1 MIRRLTLGEQALAK
15 AMFGPAL
22 DLEPVTVRRRKW
34 FPFQP
39 KDVIMAP
46 TGHVHVHPQ
55 SQLWSEDY
63 SGERLH
69 LQALFLH
76 ELTHV
81 WQTQERGKLYLPLM
95 RHPFCRYRYTFEEGR
110 PFDRYGIEQQ
120 AELVRHAFMA
130 RAGRPVAGAPTLEQ
144 LEQVLPFRSG

>member
-1 MIRRLTLGEQALAK
+1 MIRPLTPGERALAN

-22 DLEPVTVRRRKW
+22 DLDPVTVRRRKW

-46 TGHVHVHPQ
+46 TGHVHVHPG
-55 SQLWSEDY
+55 SQLWSQDY
-63 SGERLH
+63 AGEPLG

-81 WQTQERGKLYLPLM
+81 WQTQEKGKLYLPLM
-95 RHPFCRYRYTFEEGR
+95 RHPFCRYRYTYEEGR
-110 PFDRYGIEQQ
+110 PFERYGIEQQ

-130 RAGRPVAGAPTLEQ
+130 RAGRPVPGAPSLEH
-144 LEQVLPFRSG
+144 LERVLPFR